1 MNIEEKIEVNKMIKK
16 YEGIN
21 SFLLSL
27 QKQLKTNRNLA
38 KEEFNG
44 KSVKILSDRQYE
56 VAKKLIDNDVQFE
69 TLRWYSYNLFY
80 ILCL

>member
-56 VAKKLIDNDVQFE
+56 VSKKLIDNDV
-69 TLRWYSYNLFY
+69 
-80 ILCL
+80 

>member
-56 VAKKLIDNDVQFE
+56 VAKKLIDKDG
-69 TLRWYSYNLFY
+69 TDT
-80 ILCL
+80 

>member
-1 MNIEEKIEVNKMIKK
+1 MIKK

-56 VAKKLIDNDVQFE
+56 VAKKLIDKDG
-69 TLRWYSYNLFY
+69 LDG
-80 ILCL
+80 

>member
-27 QKQLKTNRNLA
+27 QKQFKTNKNLT

-56 VAKKLIDNDVQFE
+56 VAKKLIDKDG
-69 TLRWYSYNLFY
+69 TDT
-80 ILCL
+80 

>member
-56 VAKKLIDNDVQFE
+56 VAKKLIDKDQDV
-69 TLRWYSYNLFY
+69 
-80 ILCL
+80 

>member
-56 VAKKLIDNDVQFE
+56 VAKKLIDKDG
-69 TLRWYSYNLFY
+69 LDG
-80 ILCL
+80 

>member
-27 QKQLKTNRNLA
+27 QKQLKTNKNLA

-44 KSVKILSDRQYE
+44 KRVKILSDRQYE
-56 VAKKLIDNDVQFE
+56 VAKKLIDKDQDV
-69 TLRWYSYNLFY
+69 
-80 ILCL
+80 

>member
-27 QKQLKTNRNLA
+27 QKQLKTNKNLA

-44 KSVKILSDRQYE
+44 KRVKILSDRQYE
-56 VAKKLIDNDVQFE
+56 VAKKLIDKDG
-69 TLRWYSYNLFY
+69 TDT
-80 ILCL
+80 

>member
-27 QKQLKTNRNLA
+27 QKQLKTNKNLA

-56 VAKKLIDNDVQFE
+56 VAKKLIDNDV
-69 TLRWYSYNLFY
+69 
-80 ILCL
+80 